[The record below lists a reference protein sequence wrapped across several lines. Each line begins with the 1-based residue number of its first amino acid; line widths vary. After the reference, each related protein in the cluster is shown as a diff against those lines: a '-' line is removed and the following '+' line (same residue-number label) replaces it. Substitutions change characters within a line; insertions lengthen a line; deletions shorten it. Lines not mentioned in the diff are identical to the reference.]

1 MQVDFGAGILP
12 SHFLRLTSLGG
23 KLVTHGNES
32 NAIDF
37 GSCVLHAVQHAGN
50 RKFNRAH
57 QPALFTLVDNR
68 PERDGEAA
76 DNGQIAQTM
85 FVRIFFDLI
94 VIEVQRA
101 LRRLFGFGEVDVE
114 EVLGRLL
121 EAIGMEIRLG
131 QIPGK
136 LGVEH
141 RQVHVKIDRA
151 QKMQQF
157 FIPMHDGAGVFAFQ
171 EPRKLCSQ
179 GIGDWKGHNGR

>member
-1 MQVDFGAGILP
+1 
-12 SHFLRLTSLGG
+12 
-23 KLVTHGNES
+23 
-32 NAIDF
+32 
-37 GSCVLHAVQHAGN
+37 
-50 RKFNRAH
+50 
-57 QPALFTLVDNR
+57 
-68 PERDGEAA
+68 
-76 DNGQIAQTM
+76 M

-94 VIEVQRA
+94 VVEVQRA

-121 EAIGMEIRLG
+121 EAIGMEIRCG

-179 GIGDWKGHNGR
+179 GIGDWKGHYGR

>member
-1 MQVDFGAGILP
+1 
-12 SHFLRLTSLGG
+12 
-23 KLVTHGNES
+23 
-32 NAIDF
+32 
-37 GSCVLHAVQHAGN
+37 
-50 RKFNRAH
+50 
-57 QPALFTLVDNR
+57 
-68 PERDGEAA
+68 
-76 DNGQIAQTM
+76 M

-94 VIEVQRA
+94 VVEVQRA

-141 RQVHVKIDRA
+141 RQVQVKIDRA

-157 FIPMHDGAGVFAFQ
+157 FISMHDGAGVFAFQ
-171 EPRKLCSQ
+171 ELRKLCSQ
-179 GIGDWKGHNGR
+179 GIGEWKGHYGR